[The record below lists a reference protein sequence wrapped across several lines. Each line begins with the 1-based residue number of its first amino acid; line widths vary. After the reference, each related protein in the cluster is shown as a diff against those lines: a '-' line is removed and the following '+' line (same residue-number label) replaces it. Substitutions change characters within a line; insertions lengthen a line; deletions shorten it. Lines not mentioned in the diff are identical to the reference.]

1 MTENVVSF
9 EEKRLEALSGTLF
22 GTTAEERN
30 LAAIRSNIEFAR
42 NELALVQSYIDLA
55 YGGEIIYK
63 PNDGTRPQAKAL
75 AHLGSVLSNYEQ
87 ALFDRIGSLEYELE
101 MLEFPPDQD
110 EE

>member
-9 EEKRLEALSGTLF
+9 EEKRLEVLSGTIF
-22 GTTAEERN
+22 GSTAEERN

-42 NELALVQSYIDLA
+42 NELALVQNYIDLA
-55 YGGEIIYK
+55 YDGDVVVTM
-63 PNDGTRPQAKAL
+63 NDGTRSEPEAL

-87 ALFDRIGSLEYELE
+87 ALFDKIGSLEYELE

>member
-9 EEKRLEALSGTLF
+9 EEKRLEALSGTIF

-55 YGGEIIYK
+55 YGGEIVYT
-63 PNDGTRPQAKAL
+63 PNDGTRPQAEAL

-87 ALFDRIGSLEYELE
+87 ALFDKIGSLEYELE
-101 MLEFPPDQD
+101 MLEFPPDHD